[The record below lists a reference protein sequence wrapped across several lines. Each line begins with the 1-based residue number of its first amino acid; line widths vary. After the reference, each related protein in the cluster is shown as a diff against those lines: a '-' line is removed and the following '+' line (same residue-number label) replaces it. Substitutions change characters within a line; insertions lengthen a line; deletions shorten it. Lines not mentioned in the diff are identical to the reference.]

1 MQFVQLKYWSQIS
14 CVILHRLWTQFYKEP
29 PDGPLNSPCDAFFFT
44 HFTQNERE
52 DEEVRRWIWPTMKT
66 RLDAPSGPCLFIG
79 KGGGGE
85 SLPVLTAP
93 LTSEPISWA
102 LQPGTGSPIL
112 PPDGLFSRRWVP
124 RRHLLKEEKHSG
136 IVSKA
141 RCLARQN
148 WRNEETYL
156 DQVLSIG
163 KKRERVV
170 GETLNACLFIALVKK
185 IYGKMF
191 ISAWKVSHWCLRIDR
206 YDLWYYLP
214 DTLEMWR
221 ETWADLA
228 QPGAFFGHNA
238 DLDCSV
244 KWSDSF
250 DTTKRKVSSIQQPP
264 QQPPW
269 CWRWTGRCSLRVKG
283 TSRSSENI

>member
-1 MQFVQLKYWSQIS
+1 MNSVLQRATRWTSKLS
-14 CVILHRLWTQFYKEP
+14 LWRI
-29 PDGPLNSPCDAFFFT
+29 FFT

-79 KGGGGE
+79 KGGGREGG

-136 IVSKA
+136 IFSKA

-148 WRNEETYL
+148 WRTDNW
-156 DQVLSIG
+156 I
-163 KKRERVV
+163 KKLLGAFVKLLWTRCWASERSA
-170 GETLNACLFIALVKK
+170 NASLVK
-185 IYGKMF
+185 
-191 ISAWKVSHWCLRIDR
+191 
-206 YDLWYYLP
+206 
-214 DTLEMWR
+214 
-221 ETWADLA
+221 
-228 QPGAFFGHNA
+228 
-238 DLDCSV
+238 
-244 KWSDSF
+244 
-250 DTTKRKVSSIQQPP
+250 
-264 QQPPW
+264 
-269 CWRWTGRCSLRVKG
+269 RWTQVCSLLW
-283 TSRSSENI
+283 